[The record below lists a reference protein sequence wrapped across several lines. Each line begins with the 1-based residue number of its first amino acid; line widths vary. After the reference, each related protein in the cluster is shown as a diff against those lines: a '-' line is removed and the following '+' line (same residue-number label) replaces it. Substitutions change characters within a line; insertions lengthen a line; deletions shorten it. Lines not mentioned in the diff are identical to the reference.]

1 MKTYEE
7 LEIYRSTLVR
17 KLQLHE
23 FVLDSLKQ
31 DERRI
36 ASMKEDVER
45 DVDQCKQKI
54 REVDAEIREKLLP
67 LYPEGF
73 ERGEADA
80 S

>member
-7 LEIYRSTLVR
+7 LEIYRSMCVR

-31 DERRI
+31 DEHRI

-45 DVDQCKQKI
+45 DVKQCKQKI
-54 REVDAEIREKLLP
+54 HEVDAEIREMLLP

-73 ERGEADA
+73 ERGDEIA
-80 S
+80 

>member
-17 KLQLHE
+17 KLHLHE

-45 DVDQCKQKI
+45 DVDQCKRKLH
-54 REVDAEIREKLLP
+54 EVDAEIREMLLP

-73 ERGEADA
+73 ERGDEIA
-80 S
+80 

>member
-1 MKTYEE
+1 MKKYEE

-23 FVLDSLKQ
+23 FVLESLKQ

-36 ASMKEDVER
+36 ASMKEDAER
-45 DVDQCKQKI
+45 DVDQLKQKI
-54 REVDAEIREKLLP
+54 HEVDAEIREKLLP

-73 ERGEADA
+73 ERGEADV